1 MMIPR
6 KDIFDKTVGPQG
18 KFSRFEA
25 WFFIVSQAEIE
36 EPNAGLIKFGHRDL
50 MKVFGWSRR
59 AVVEFLEELQAVGK
73 LKINDPQNDPL
84 GTTYLIT
91 NFSSYS
97 GVVSKNDPENDPPQN
112 FVLNYPNK
120 DLNNSSKKDLRSNL
134 DGSKEREGGTGGE
147 KNQSGASAPLAPDG
161 AHGVSKPI
169 KHKKGT
175 PFTKT
180 EQFADS
186 GGYIPVWL
194 AAFQTW
200 LDYRVEIGKPIRAA
214 NALKIT
220 FEKFQTADELKA
232 SVEQSIMNG
241 WQGLFPAR
249 SVVVQKES
257 WIDRRLRELKA
268 EEEAEEAH
276 STQLKA
282 LGGSRRIDLRGS
294 NGKGRVQ

>member
-1 MMIPR
+1 MIAKCIVEQDWFKDSAALHVYIYLASRAVWKDTKVGDVSLALGDVLASRNDICLATGLTEKQVRRCVTKLIDLGIVRAKLEGQSRPTYPR
-6 KDIFDKTVGPQG
+6 VYSVMTAQSYVEADDDEQPSNEAKGGQARNLTTLLEEDHLEERTPLPPQG
-18 KFSRFEA
+18 
-25 WFFIVSQAEIE
+25 
-36 EPNAGLIKFGHRDL
+36 EPL
-50 MKVFGWSRR
+50 V
-59 AVVEFLEELQAVGK
+59 
-73 LKINDPQNDPL
+73 
-84 GTTYLIT
+84 
-91 NFSSYS
+91 
-97 GVVSKNDPENDPPQN
+97 
-112 FVLNYPNK
+112 
-120 DLNNSSKKDLRSNL
+120 
-134 DGSKEREGGTGGE
+134 
-147 KNQSGASAPLAPDG
+147 LAP
-161 AHGVSKPI
+161 KI
-169 KHKKGT
+169 TKHKKGT
-175 PFTKT
+175 PFTKV
-180 EQFADS
+180 EQFKDS
-186 GGYIPVWL
+186 GAYIPTWL

-282 LGGSRRIDLRGS
+282 LGGSRCIDLRGS

>member
-97 GVVSKNDPENDPPQN
+97 GVVSKNDPQNDPPQN

-175 PFTKT
+175 PFTKV
-180 EQFADS
+180 EQFPDHGS
-186 GGYIPVWL
+186 YLPVWL
-194 AAFQTW
+194 SAFQIW
-200 LDYRVEIGKPIRAA
+200 LDYRIEIKKPIRAA

-220 FEKFQTADELKA
+220 FEKFQTGEALRL

-249 SVVVQKES
+249 DLAAERQISVDVKVHQS
-257 WIDRRLRELKA
+257 SYQDRLDARIKA
-268 EEEAEEAH
+268 LQEEEE
-276 STQLKA
+276 KK
-282 LGGSRRIDLRGS
+282 RRKRPH
-294 NGKGRVQ
+294 